1 MFTLSLKL
9 IVTSMVI
16 KWQDWYQT
24 LSENIVNNM
33 TVEQIENALKVMYS
47 QVKQLKD
54 KVSDLEKEME
64 MYSTLDLSEERKK
77 KRDYWNV
84 DNRTNR

>member
-1 MFTLSLKL
+1 
-9 IVTSMVI
+9 
-16 KWQDWYQT
+16 
-24 LSENIVNNM
+24 M

-84 DNRTNR
+84 DNHTNR

>member
-1 MFTLSLKL
+1 
-9 IVTSMVI
+9 MVI

>member
-1 MFTLSLKL
+1 
-9 IVTSMVI
+9 
-16 KWQDWYQT
+16 
-24 LSENIVNNM
+24 M